1 MDLAFLLLVISLFLT
16 GGFLAGFVVGEMSG
30 GRIASEFYDR
40 KIRQIERKILKEVR
54 RNKCQK

>member
-1 MDLAFLLLVISLFLT
+1 MMDLAFLLVIIFLFLT

-30 GRIASEFYDR
+30 GRTASEFYDK

-54 RNKCQK
+54 RNR